1 MDAPEAIVAP
11 ENEAPVADT
20 GAPNISARPSAQLSA
35 RPVDFRHPVFL
46 SSAEWRKLRMDL
58 DELAAS
64 TGSLLST
71 YLRLDFGLQVGRL
84 QMLGFSEFIASLA
97 SPTHLILFKT
107 DPLRGIGVTEIKSG
121 IAQAVVDRLLGGPGK
136 PSAPER
142 QLTDMETAL
151 MDQFVQLAL
160 EEWCRMWSKL
170 QPIEPEILGHENN
183 PKFLQCAT
191 PDTMMLVLVLE
202 ARLGETE
209 GQIQF
214 AFPYS
219 ALEPLVNKL
228 AELAATAA
236 PKTGPAAVSA
246 TKWTQH
252 LDKVSVRLSAQWPA
266 LKIPTRSLVELQVG
280 SVLDFNPTDAERL
293 ELRVG
298 KVVKFRG
305 RLGTRDQKWAIQI
318 TEVCKL

>member
-1 MDAPEAIVAP
+1 MDAAENIVV
-11 ENEAPVADT
+11 EETEAPAT
-20 GAPNISARPSAQLSA
+20 NAGAATTPSA
-35 RPVDFRHPVFL
+35 RPVDFRHPMFL
-46 SSAEWRKLRMDL
+46 SSAEWRKLRMEL
-58 DELAAS
+58 DELAES
-64 TGSLLST
+64 TGALLST
-71 YLRLDFGLQVGRL
+71 YLRMDFGLQVGKI
-84 QMLGFSEFIASLA
+84 QMLGFNEFTASLA

-121 IAQAVVDRLLGGPGK
+121 IAQAIVDRLLGGPGK
-136 PSAPER
+136 SSAPDR

-160 EEWCRMWSKL
+160 EEWCKMWSKL
-170 QPIEPEILGHENN
+170 QPVEAEILGHENN

-191 PDTMMLVLVLE
+191 PETMMLVLALE
-202 ARLGETE
+202 ARLGESE

-219 ALEPLVNKL
+219 ALEPLINKL
-228 AELAATAA
+228 AELGAPSAPQAATSA
-236 PKTGPAAVSA
+236 PGG

-252 LDKVSVRLSAQWPA
+252 LDKVSVRMNAQWPA
-266 LKIPTRSLVELQVG
+266 VKIPTRSLIELQAG
-280 SVLDFNPTDAERL
+280 TILDLRAEDAERL

-305 RLGTRDQKWAIQI
+305 RLGTRDQKWAVQI
-318 TEVCKL
+318 TEVSKL

>member
-1 MDAPEAIVAP
+1 
-11 ENEAPVADT
+11 
-20 GAPNISARPSAQLSA
+20 
-35 RPVDFRHPVFL
+35 
-46 SSAEWRKLRMDL
+46 
-58 DELAAS
+58 
-64 TGSLLST
+64 
-71 YLRLDFGLQVGRL
+71 
-84 QMLGFSEFIASLA
+84 
-97 SPTHLILFKT
+97 
-107 DPLRGIGVTEIKSG
+107 VTEIKSG
-121 IAQAVVDRLLGGPGK
+121 IAQAIVDRLLGGPGK
-136 PSAPER
+136 PSASDR

-170 QPIEPEILGHENN
+170 QPVEAEILGHENN

-202 ARLGETE
+202 ARLAESE

-219 ALEPLVNKL
+219 ALEPLVNKFAQL
-228 AELAATAA
+228 GAASAPQAA
-236 PKTGPAAVSA
+236 SAAA
-246 TKWTQH
+246 GNTKWTQH
-252 LDKVSVRLSAQWPA
+252 LDKVSVKINAHWPA
-266 LKIPTRSLVELQVG
+266 VRMPTRSLIELQVG
-280 SVLDFNPTDAERL
+280 TILDLRPEDAECL

-305 RLGTRDQKWAIQI
+305 RLGTRDQKWAVQL